1 MKNLKKKLGLALAV
15 TLSTVTFATAYSTT
29 AEPTTAATSEN
40 VNENTIRND
49 EPTSDRIN
57 QFKDIA
63 MYYYW
68 HGGDIQQAEKEI
80 FKGITLKGKYDVVEN
95 AFKEA
100 TLLDPYDLD
109 LKLSLASTQII
120 QKKTPEALQ
129 TYKQILNLDPNHF
142 NANLLYGVYS
152 KVNGDNSSYKSSI
165 SNLKQIDAKKTNEY
179 LQKLETTETIL
190 DVNLNTSAP
199 ADLPQ
204 KDHAIVILGYAL
216 AEDGSMREPLIER
229 LKAGLAIAKQY
240 PNSKIIVTGG
250 VPKQGITEADAMS
263 NWLISQ
269 GIEKDRII
277 LENKST
283 DTVEN
288 GLFSTAILDKEGIKD
303 VTLVTSASHMRRAL
317 TVFKEASDFYN
328 KMNGNNIDRNFT
340 NVVYLDYP
348 SLEEAHKVS
357 KDEILVIYRDLIR
370 TSGIWQYPGLQR

>member
-1 MKNLKKKLGLALAV
+1 MKNLKKKLGLSLAV
-15 TLSTVTFATAYSTT
+15 VLSTLTFATAYVTM
-29 AEPTTAATSEN
+29 AEPTPSTTSEN
-40 VNENTIRND
+40 PNVTILKND
-49 EPTSDRIN
+49 EPTSDRID
-57 QFKDIA
+57 QLKEIA

-68 HGGDIQQAEKEI
+68 NGGDLQKAEKEI

-100 TLLDPYDLD
+100 TLIDPYDLD
-109 LKLSLASTQII
+109 LKFSLASTQII
-120 QKKTPEALQ
+120 QKKIPEALQ

-152 KVNGDNSSYKSSI
+152 KVNGDDRAYKSSI
-165 SNLKQIDAKKTNEY
+165 AKLRQIDSKKANEY
-179 LQKLETTETIL
+179 IEKLKTTESII
-190 DVNLNTSAP
+190 NGKLNTEVP
-199 ADLPQ
+199 KDLPH

-216 AEDGSMREPLIER
+216 ADDGSMRQPLIER
-229 LKAGLAIAKQY
+229 LKVGLAVAKQY

-288 GLFSTAILDKEGIKD
+288 ALFTTAILEKEGIKD

-317 TVFKEASDFYN
+317 TVFKEASDFYD
-328 KMNGNNIDRNFT
+328 KMNGKNSNRNFT

-348 SLEEAHKVS
+348 SLEEAHKVT
-357 KDEILVIYRDLIR
+357 KDETLVIYRDLFR
-370 TSGIWQYPGLQR
+370 VSGIWQYPGLQR